1 MGTGGT
7 LSGTGKFLSEKKPS
21 IKIVGVDPVGSLYY
35 DFVKQGR
42 ITKAFSYK
50 VEGIGEDFFPTTMN
64 LKILDDIVRVDD
76 KECFLMTRDLTRLEG
91 LFVGGSGGA
100 AVAGAVKYA
109 RTMVERGEARSAAGP
124 RASSCSSPTRAQVPV
139 EDLQRRLDARER
151 LPRGRAGHRHGA
163 RHPRSGKQP
172 HRHAR
177 SPRRACATSSTR

>member
-1 MGTGGT
+1 M
-7 LSGTGKFLSEKKPS
+7 
-21 IKIVGVDPVGSLYY
+21 GSLYY

-42 ITKAFSYK
+42 VTKAFSYK

-109 RTMVERGEARSAAGP
+109 RTMVEKGQAEVERPPGAHP
-124 RASSCSSPTRAQVPV
+124 RLPRRRRAQVPV

-151 LPRGRAGHRHGA
+151 LPRGGAGHRDGA
-163 RHPRSGKQP
+163 
-172 HRHAR
+172 
-177 SPRRACATSSTR
+177 ATSSRASAPS